1 MPYINHDTKDP
12 IDTETAPTLSE
23 ARCRRIIESV
33 QEGIVLLDEE
43 YTCIFSNPKISE
55 LLGYPAEKLHG
66 RRLSEFVDND
76 WRASTEHVLN
86 LSGGNRTTRRNL
98 KFRRQDGSEFWGQ
111 VCFSPIDQRG
121 ASQKE
126 TLVVVTD
133 FTERMRLEELLQNH
147 VRKLENIVHRK
158 DEFLAQ
164 LGHELRNP
172 LAPLSL
178 SAHLLKNGSVQ
189 RQDLAQCYD
198 SIERQTRH
206 LARLVDDLLDV
217 SCVGLGVI
225 HLRKQSLA
233 LPALIHQAAQLS
245 SPYIH
250 ANRQQLEFNHI
261 KSDLRVEGDETRL
274 LQVLTN
280 LLNNAAKFTPPD
292 GHISVTLQAEGSD
305 AVIRIKDDG
314 IGIAP
319 EQLHRVF
326 ELFSQVSQ
334 PASPGNDGLGVGLYL
349 AHELVGLHGGRLEAH
364 SDGPGSGSEFA
375 IYLPLIQNVGEEAG
389 RLRMPL
395 PASHRC

>member
-1 MPYINHDTKDP
+1 
-12 IDTETAPTLSE
+12 
-23 ARCRRIIESV
+23 
-33 QEGIVLLDEE
+33 
-43 YTCIFSNPKISE
+43 
-55 LLGYPAEKLHG
+55 
-66 RRLSEFVDND
+66 
-76 WRASTEHVLN
+76 
-86 LSGGNRTTRRNL
+86 
-98 KFRRQDGSEFWGQ
+98 
-111 VCFSPIDQRG
+111 
-121 ASQKE
+121 
-126 TLVVVTD
+126 
-133 FTERMRLEELLQNH
+133 
-147 VRKLENIVHRK
+147 
-158 DEFLAQ
+158 
-164 LGHELRNP
+164 
-172 LAPLSL
+172 LSL